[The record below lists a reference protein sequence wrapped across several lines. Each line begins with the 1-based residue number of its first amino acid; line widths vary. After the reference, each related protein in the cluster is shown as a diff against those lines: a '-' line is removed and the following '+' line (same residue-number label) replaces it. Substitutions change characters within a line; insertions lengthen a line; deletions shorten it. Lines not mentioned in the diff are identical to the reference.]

1 MGDLVST
8 ALYDTDYYKWTKEQ
22 AGLLRDGRMT
32 SLDIEHLIEE
42 LEHMGARE
50 RRELVNR
57 LVVLLVHLLKWQFQP
72 ERRGNSWRRTIKAQ
86 RMEIA
91 DLLCDN
97 PSLKSQM
104 GNVLARAYKKAR
116 FYAADETNLA
126 ENCFPSALPYSP
138 DDLLNDDFWPG

>member
-42 LEHMGARE
+42 LENMGARE
-50 RRELVNR
+50 RRELANR

-91 DLLCDN
+91 DLLSDN
-97 PSLKSQM
+97 PSLKSEM
-104 GNVLARAYKKAR
+104 SNVLDRAYKKAR
-116 FYAADETNLA
+116 FYAVDETNLA
-126 ENCFPSALPYSP
+126 ENTFPHALPYPP
-138 DDLLNDDFWPG
+138 DDLLDDEYWPQ

>member
-1 MGDLVST
+1 MGDLVSI
-8 ALYDTDYYKWTKEQ
+8 ALYDTDYYKWTKQQ
-22 AGLLRDGRMT
+22 AELLRCGRMT
-32 SLDIEHLIEE
+32 SLDIEHLVEE
-42 LEHMGARE
+42 LESMGARE

-57 LVVLLVHLLKWQFQP
+57 LVILLVHLLKWQFQP

-91 DLLCDN
+91 DLLSDN

-104 GNVLARAYKKAR
+104 GSVLDRAYKKAR

-126 ENCFPSALPYSP
+126 ETIFPNALPYSS
-138 DDLLNDDFWPG
+138 DDLLNDDYWPQ